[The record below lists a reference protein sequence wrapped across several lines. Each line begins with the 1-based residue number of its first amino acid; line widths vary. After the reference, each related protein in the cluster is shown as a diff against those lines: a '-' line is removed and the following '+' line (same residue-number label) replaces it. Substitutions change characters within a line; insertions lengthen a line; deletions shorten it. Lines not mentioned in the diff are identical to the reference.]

1 MLQFLSFAALYLRY
15 LSSFNFLIRYGGLYG
30 ILSVPNE
37 KKCRCGNQL
46 GSQNKVTQT
55 GTGTLRY
62 QTEMMGAGIQMP
74 AASALMPMPS
84 YDSSSPS
91 LFLLSISNRPSP
103 LYNWFETAEQL

>member
-1 MLQFLSFAALYLRY
+1 MLQFLSFAALYL
-15 LSSFNFLIRYGGLYG
+15 YG
-30 ILSVPNE
+30 ILSVLNE
-37 KKCRCGNQL
+37 KKSRHRNQL

-55 GTGTLRY
+55 GTGTL
-62 QTEMMGAGIQMP
+62 GAGIQMP